1 MNPPPGERRPA
12 RTAWPR
18 PILARSLAAIL
29 CLAAGGAA
37 IAACPPGTTTKVAL
51 QFLKQVEWKVPD
63 DNARQALALALLDC
77 LASPDPELRD
87 AIAFD
92 AISRWARAKALAP
105 ATLQAIRTTL
115 LPRLRP
121 DADGAGFAQPF
132 AALTL
137 AEVARADR
145 VQPFL
150 SDAERGELVGA
161 ATTYLTTLTDYRG
174 FDANEGWRHGVAHGA
189 DLLLQLSLNLALDRA
204 QLDAILAAV
213 ASQVVPPT
221 GHSYIYGEG
230 ERLMAPVFYI
240 GRRGALTAEE
250 WSRWFARL
258 AARRPATAA
267 PTPASLAANHDLAA
281 FLLPLYASLRESGT
295 PEMQAQ
301 MLPGVTAALKA
312 LD

>member
-1 MNPPPGERRPA
+1 MKPSPCASARARSSRPGL
-12 RTAWPR
+12 
-18 PILARSLAAIL
+18 ILARRVGAAL
-29 CLAAGGAA
+29 CLFACGLAGAS
-37 IAACPPGTTTKVAL
+37 CPPGTTTRLAL
-51 QFLKQVEWKVPD
+51 QVLKQVEWKVAD

-87 AIAFD
+87 GVAFD
-92 AISRWARAKALAP
+92 AISHWARAKALTP
-105 ATLQAIRTTL
+105 ATLQSIRTTL
-115 LPRLRP
+115 LPRLLP
-121 DADGAGFAQPF
+121 DADGNGLAQPF

-150 SDAERGELVGA
+150 SDAERVELVRA
-161 ATTYLTTLTDYRG
+161 ATTYLTTLADYRG
-174 FDANEGWRHGVAHGA
+174 FDASEGWRHGVAHGA

-213 ASQVVPPT
+213 ASQVMPAN
-221 GHSYIYGEG
+221 GHFYIYGEG

-240 GRRGALTAEE
+240 GRRGALSSAE
-250 WSRWFARL
+250 WSEWFARL
-258 AARRPATAA
+258 GARRPTAA
-267 PTPASLAANHDLAA
+267 RPTQASLAANHDLAA

-295 PEMQAQ
+295 AEMQAQ
-301 MLPGVTAALKA
+301 MLPGVTAAIKA